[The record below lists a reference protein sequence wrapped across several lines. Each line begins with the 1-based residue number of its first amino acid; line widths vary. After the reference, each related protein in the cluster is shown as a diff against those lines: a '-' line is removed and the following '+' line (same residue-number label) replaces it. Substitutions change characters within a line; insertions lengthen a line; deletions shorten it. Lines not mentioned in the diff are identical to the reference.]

1 MVVALITHLLEE
13 RRKKRGIKVENH
25 RKEIEIK
32 VDIVSKIAEVLG
44 TSITNARIA
53 ADRQAKEVNTD
64 DNFQYMKSWIIDGK
78 IIRSK
83 LDSYFS
89 ETDIRERWDAYTDIL
104 SKCNTASIV
113 YFLGNRSEVP
123 NEQFKKSI
131 RRYKKLFFI

>member
-1 MVVALITHLLEE
+1 M
-13 RRKKRGIKVENH
+13 ENH

-44 TSITNARIA
+44 TSITNARNA

-83 LDSYFS
+83 LD
-89 ETDIRERWDAYTDIL
+89 
-104 SKCNTASIV
+104 
-113 YFLGNRSEVP
+113 
-123 NEQFKKSI
+123 
-131 RRYKKLFFI
+131 KLFSLKQILEKGGTLILIF